1 MKSYVAKADDIQRKW
16 YVVDA
21 TDKVLGR
28 LASEVAAVL
37 RGKNKPI
44 FSTNI
49 DTGDYVIII
58 NADKVRVT
66 GKKAEQKLYR
76 HHTGFPGGLKAVSYN
91 ELMDKKPE
99 KAVELAVKGMLPHNR
114 LGRQMYRKLKVY
126 AGSEHNHEAQQPEIL
141 DI

>member
-1 MKSYVAKADDIQRKW
+1 MKSYIAKADDIQRKW

-44 FSTNI
+44 FSTNV
-49 DTGDYVIII
+49 DTGDYVIVI
-58 NADKVRVT
+58 NADKIRVT
-66 GKKAEQKLYR
+66 GKKADQKVYR
-76 HHTGFPGGLKAVSYN
+76 HHTGYPGGLKSISYE
-91 ELMDKKPE
+91 ELMEKKPE
-99 KAVELAVKGMLPHNR
+99 RAIEIAVQGMLPHNR
-114 LGRQMYRKLKVY
+114 LGRAMYKKLKVY
-126 AGSEHNHEAQQPEIL
+126 AGPNHNQEAQKPEVL

>member
-28 LASEVAAVL
+28 LASEVAAIL

-58 NADKVRVT
+58 NADKIRVT
-66 GKKAEQKLYR
+66 GNKAEQKVYR
-76 HHTGFPGGLKAVSYN
+76 HHTGFPGGLKSISYN
-91 ELMDKKPE
+91 ELLDKKPE
-99 KAVELAVKGMLPHNR
+99 KVLELAIKGMLPHNK
-114 LGRQMYRKLKVY
+114 LGRQMYKKLKVY
-126 AGSEHNHEAQQPEIL
+126 AGPDHNHEAQQPEVL

>member
-1 MKSYVAKADDIQRKW
+1 MKSYVAKAGDIQRKW

-28 LASEVAAVL
+28 LASEIAAVL

-44 FSTNI
+44 FTPNI
-49 DTGDYVIII
+49 DTGDYVIVI

-66 GKKAEQKLYR
+66 GNKEGQKQYR
-76 HHTGFPGGLKAVSYN
+76 HNTGYPGGLKSISYE
-91 ELMDKKPE
+91 ELMAKKPE
-99 KAVELAVKGMLPHNR
+99 RAIEIAVKGMLPHNK
-114 LGRQMYRKLKVY
+114 LGRAMYKKLKVY
-126 AGSEHNHEAQQPEIL
+126 AGPDHNHEAQQPEVL

>member
-1 MKSYVAKADDIQRKW
+1 MKSYIAKADDIQRKW

-28 LASEVAAVL
+28 LASEVAAIL

-44 FSTNI
+44 FSTNV

-66 GKKAEQKLYR
+66 GNKAEQKQYR
-76 HHTGFPGGLKAVSYN
+76 HHTGYPGGLRSISYA
-91 ELMDKKPE
+91 ELMEKKPE
-99 KAVELAVKGMLPHNR
+99 RAVELAVKGMLPHNR
-114 LGRQMYRKLKVY
+114 LGRAMYKKLKVY
-126 AGSEHNHEAQQPEIL
+126 AGPDHNQEAQQPEVL